1 MRDNLLDDLP
11 PIAGKH
17 SPLSQPFLTAE
28 EMAENPQDN
37 THNTKDKTQN
47 ARAETMQLLQGE
59 IIWDWYSAKNNCRC
73 QGAVIATQTHDSTGL
88 PAVE

>member
-1 MRDNLLDDLP
+1 MQHGFAMCSQQNRYIHIPNSLLTSAREWGTTFLTTFP

-28 EMAENPQDN
+28 ETAENPQDN

-47 ARAETMQLLQGE
+47 ARAETMQLF
-59 IIWDWYSAKNNCRC
+59 
-73 QGAVIATQTHDSTGL
+73 
-88 PAVE
+88 